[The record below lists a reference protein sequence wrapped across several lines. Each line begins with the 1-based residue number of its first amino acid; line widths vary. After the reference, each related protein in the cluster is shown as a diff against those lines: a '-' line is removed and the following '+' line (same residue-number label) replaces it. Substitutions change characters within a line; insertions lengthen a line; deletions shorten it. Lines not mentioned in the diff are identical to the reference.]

1 MGEKEGKKKRRL
13 PGKSNRAVFIF
24 LRQIL
29 LDSLS
34 IYITNSFHA
43 QRCSF
48 MARLGLKDITVSY
61 ETNGKRTTALDKI
74 ILNIEDGDFVS
85 LIGPSGCGKSTLL
98 DLVAGLRLP
107 TSGQVSIDGHE
118 INGPG
123 PDRGVVFQDYSLF
136 PWMSALENLRFAVEH
151 SWAKTDRK
159 ESLEMASRYLDV
171 VGLSGF
177 ADRYPNALSGGMRQR
192 LAIAR
197 MFSLN
202 PEIFLMDEPFGALD
216 SLNRVFMQD
225 LLVRL
230 WSKDAKRKTVLFVA
244 HDVDEAILLS
254 DRVVVMTPTPG
265 RIKEVVKVPFM
276 RPRKRQSLFV
286 SQDYII
292 LRSKLLAPFPRRCRR
307 TWKNKRRNS
316 LPGASDAN
324 GR

>member
-1 MGEKEGKKKRRL
+1 
-13 PGKSNRAVFIF
+13 
-24 LRQIL
+24 
-29 LDSLS
+29 
-34 IYITNSFHA
+34 
-43 QRCSF
+43 

-61 ETNGKRTTALDKI
+61 GTNGRRTTALDKI
-74 ILNIEDGDFVS
+74 NLDIEDGDFVS

-136 PWMSALENLRFAVEH
+136 PWMSALENVRFAVEH

-159 ESLEMASRYLDV
+159 ESLEIANRYLDV

-177 ADRYPNALSGGMRQR
+177 ADKYPNTLSGGMRQR

-230 WSKDAKRKTVLFVA
+230 WSKDAKRKTVLFVT

-265 RIKEVVKVPFM
+265 RIKEVVSVPFS

-292 LRSKLLAPFPRRCRR
+292 LRSKLLARFSEEMQKDLEKQEKELI
-307 TWKNKRRNS
+307 TWS
-316 LPGASDAN
+316 I
-324 GR
+324 